1 MLFSRVYVE
10 QGRRYETFGRR
21 HPSNKMAAA
30 RQMWKT
36 CRDAPLFGAADGFF
50 IRFGRFLGFREHI
63 FGLFQ
68 ISFILQGFHSIVVV
82 LWNAAHFLWPSPLAG
97 RKSAQ
102 NEETSRFCRSSLN
115 QSTEAICRGVKCR
128 DFRWV
133 AALGF
138 VKALN
143 GLTSLL
149 RNQHTAE

>member
-1 MLFSRVYVE
+1 LLFSCVYVE

-21 HPSNKMAAA
+21 SIQVTKWPPLDECG
-30 RQMWKT
+30 KT
-36 CRDAPLFGAADGFF
+36 CRDAPLWILIRLADFSD
-50 IRFGRFLGFREHI
+50 FREHI
-63 FGLFQ
+63 FGVFQ
-68 ISFILQGFHSIVVV
+68 SSFLSAEAFTRLSLVCGTRRIFSRRHRFRV
-82 LWNAAHFLWPSPLAG
+82 G
-97 RKSAQ
+97 RKSARNVSILSFESES
-102 NEETSRFCRSSLN
+102 NEYRGD
-115 QSTEAICRGVKCR
+115 AICRGVKWR

>member
-1 MLFSRVYVE
+1 M
-10 QGRRYETFGRR
+10 R
-21 HPSNKMAAA
+21 H
-30 RQMWKT
+30 
-36 CRDAPLFGAADGFF
+36 
-50 IRFGRFLGFREHI
+50 FLGPPTDFSSDLADFSDFGSI
-63 FGLFQ
+63 FLVCSRARFSCKAFTRLSLF
-68 ISFILQGFHSIVVV
+68 

-102 NEETSRFCRSSLN
+102 NEETASRFCRSSLN